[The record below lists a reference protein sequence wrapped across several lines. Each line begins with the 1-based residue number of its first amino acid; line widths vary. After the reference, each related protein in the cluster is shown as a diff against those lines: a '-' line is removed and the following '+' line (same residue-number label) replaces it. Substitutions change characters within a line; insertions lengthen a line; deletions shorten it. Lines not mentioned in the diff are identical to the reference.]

1 MSNALIWF
9 IVWLS
14 LKMIGL
20 GISIA
25 FRGRESTVSP
35 LATLIKFL
43 LSLLFLWGMGVFDN
57 F

>member
-1 MSNALIWF
+1 MNNALIWF

-14 LKMIGL
+14 FKMIGL

-25 FRGRESTVSP
+25 FRGRESIVSP
-35 LATLIKFL
+35 LASLIKFL
-43 LSLLFLWGMGVFDN
+43 LSLLFLWGMGVFGN